1 MFPLIG
7 NYDKECVVPE
17 QKTTFSNSDGVHL
30 KDHLEKVIHDQRHYL
45 ESKIDSIEK
54 ATVLAAR
61 ALNERLETM
70 NEIRA
75 SLEDARANS
84 PTNADM
90 RSLQKQVDMIDKRL
104 ASMMSIDQF
113 QLLRAPID
121 KDLRELRDSKNILAG
136 KADRGSVMLSV
147 GLACIS
153 LLLSAIGA
161 ISTAM
166 NLLKF

>member
-1 MFPLIG
+1 MTEPR
-7 NYDKECVVPE
+7 
-17 QKTTFSNSDGVHL
+17 KTTFSNSDGVHL
-30 KDHLEKVIHDQRHYL
+30 KEHLERVIADQRHYL
-45 ESKIDSIEK
+45 ESRIAAIEK
-54 ATVLAAR
+54 ATQLAAR
-61 ALNERLETM
+61 ALTTRLESM

-75 SLEDARANS
+75 SLEDARSNS

-90 RSLQKQVDMIDKRL
+90 KALQRQVDGMDKRMEKL
-104 ASMMSIDQF
+104 ISSEQF
-113 QLLRAPID
+113 SSLRGPID

-166 NLLKF
+166 NLIRM

>member
-1 MFPLIG
+1 MTEPR
-7 NYDKECVVPE
+7 
-17 QKTTFSNSDGVHL
+17 KTTFSNSDGVHL
-30 KDHLEKVIHDQRHYL
+30 KEHLEKVISDLRVYL
-45 ESKIDSIEK
+45 DAKLSGIEK
-54 ATVLAAR
+54 STALAAD
-61 ALNERLETM
+61 ALNARLETM

-84 PTNADM
+84 PTNADL
-90 RSLQKQVDMIDKRL
+90 RSVQKQVDAIDKRMQSVIT
-104 ASMMSIDQF
+104 ADQF
-113 QLLRAPID
+113 ASLRIPID

-166 NLLKF
+166 NLLRM